1 MRQSLQDLVVLHI
14 YGQSQN
20 DSARKQGVTRNSYA
34 KGKNYILDLRC
45 THRNLSRYRSD
56 AEETPLKLSLHWN
69 AIRIAYD
76 TVFKAKK
83 ILVKSTV
90 HDIKPIRF
98 HDAMRVIYTT

>member
-1 MRQSLQDLVVLHI
+1 MVVIFAL
-14 YGQSQN
+14 YVSN
-20 DSARKQGVTRNSYA
+20 RATERTAREAQ
-34 KGKNYILDLRC
+34 
-45 THRNLSRYRSD
+45 
-56 AEETPLKLSLHWN
+56 TPLKLSLHWN

-83 ILVKSTV
+83 ILTKSTV